1 MSGMRDKL
9 IHDYLGIDFDVV
21 WETIKVDMPVLEEA
35 LKDL

>member
-9 IHDYLGIDFDVV
+9 IHNYVGIDFDVV
-21 WETIKVDMPVLEEA
+21 WQTIKEDMTVLENA